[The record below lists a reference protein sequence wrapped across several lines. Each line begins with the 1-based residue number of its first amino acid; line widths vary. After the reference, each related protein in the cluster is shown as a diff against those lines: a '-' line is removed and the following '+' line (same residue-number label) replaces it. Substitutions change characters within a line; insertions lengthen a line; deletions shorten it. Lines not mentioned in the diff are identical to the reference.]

1 VALWHPA
8 LLVGWKLKIFGVR
21 KLASAICNG
30 KPLHSKNIS
39 REIVMRI
46 IKLIWSHLRIGIA
59 NEMQYRVNFFIQLLQ
74 SLIALATGLIGL
86 WLVFSHT
93 TELGGWN
100 QPELLAVMGVYIMMG
115 GFIQS
120 AIQPNMQ
127 RLMDDIQQGTLD
139 FALTKPV
146 DGQIMV
152 SIREF
157 RFWQLTD
164 VIVGFIVLIVA
175 SMQMQEKVGIG
186 QALAFAVAL
195 ILGGIMIYC
204 FWLMLTT
211 TAFWLIRIWEL
222 VNLFQGLY
230 AAGRWPVTIYPQ
242 WLRIGLTFLVPVA
255 FAVTVPAE
263 ALTGRLTPLTLL
275 GALGVAVL
283 LMILARIIWRLGV
296 RSYSGASA

>member
-1 VALWHPA
+1 M
-8 LLVGWKLKIFGVR
+8 K
-21 KLASAICNG
+21 
-30 KPLHSKNIS
+30 
-39 REIVMRI
+39 I
-46 IKLIWSHLRIGIA
+46 IKLIWSYLRIGIA

-74 SLIALATGLIGL
+74 SFIALATGLIGL
-86 WLVFSHT
+86 WLVFTHT
-93 TELGGWN
+93 TELGGWS
-100 QPELLAVMGVYIMMG
+100 QPELLAVMGIYMLMG
-115 GFIQS
+115 GVIQS

-127 RLMDDIQQGTLD
+127 RLMNEIQDGTLD

-146 DGQIMV
+146 DGQVLI

-164 VIVGFIVLIVA
+164 VAVGLVVLVIAVV
-175 SMQMQEKVGIG
+175 QMQTQIGIWR
-186 QALAFAVAL
+186 ALAFVAAL
-195 ILGGIMIYC
+195 ILGGIMIYS

-263 ALTGRLTPLTLL
+263 ALTNRLTPLTLL
-275 GALGVAVL
+275 GALGLAVL
-283 LMILARIIWRLGV
+283 LMALARFIWRLGV
-296 RSYSGASA
+296 HSYSGASA

>member
-1 VALWHPA
+1 
-8 LLVGWKLKIFGVR
+8 
-21 KLASAICNG
+21 
-30 KPLHSKNIS
+30 
-39 REIVMRI
+39 
-46 IKLIWSHLRIGIA
+46 
-59 NEMQYRVNFFIQLLQ
+59 
-74 SLIALATGLIGL
+74 
-86 WLVFSHT
+86 
-93 TELGGWN
+93 
-100 QPELLAVMGVYIMMG
+100 MG
-115 GFIQS
+115 GIIQS

-127 RLMDDIQQGTLD
+127 RLMNEIQEGTLD

-146 DGQIMV
+146 DGQILV

-164 VIVGFIVLIVA
+164 VVVGLVVLVIAVV
-175 SMQMQEKVGIG
+175 QMQEKIGIV
-186 QALAFAVAL
+186 QALAFTAAL

-242 WLRIGLTFLVPVA
+242 WLRIGLTFIVPVA
-255 FAVTVPAE
+255 FAVTIPAE
-263 ALTGRLTPLTLL
+263 ALTGRLTGFTLI
-275 GALGVAVL
+275 GAFGLAVF
-283 LMILARIIWRLGV
+283 LMIMARLIWRLGV

>member
-1 VALWHPA
+1 
-8 LLVGWKLKIFGVR
+8 
-21 KLASAICNG
+21 
-30 KPLHSKNIS
+30 
-39 REIVMRI
+39 MRI

-74 SLIALATGLIGL
+74 SFIALATGLIGL

-93 TELGGWN
+93 TELGGWS
-100 QPELLAVMGVYIMMG
+100 QPELLAVMGIYILMG
-115 GFIQS
+115 GVIQS

-127 RLMDDIQQGTLD
+127 RLMGEIQEGTLD

-146 DGQIMV
+146 DGQVLV

-164 VIVGFIVLIVA
+164 VVVGLVVLVIAVV
-175 SMQMQEKVGIG
+175 QMQTRIG
-186 QALAFAVAL
+186 TWQALAFVVTL
-195 ILGGIMIYC
+195 ILGVIMIYC
-204 FWLMLTT
+204 FWLILTT

-230 AAGRWPVTIYPQ
+230 AAGRWPVTIYPD
-242 WLRIGLTFLVPVA
+242 WLRLGLTFLVPVA
-255 FAVTVPAE
+255 FAVTVPAQ
-263 ALTGRLTPLTLL
+263 ALTNRLTPFTLL
-275 GALGVAVL
+275 GALGVTVL
-283 LMILARIIWRLGV
+283 LVALSRFIWRLGV

>member
-1 VALWHPA
+1 M
-8 LLVGWKLKIFGVR
+8 KIIRLFF
-21 KLASAICNG
+21 SY
-30 KPLHSKNIS
+30 
-39 REIVMRI
+39 
-46 IKLIWSHLRIGIA
+46 LRISIA
-59 NEMQYRVNFFIQLLQ
+59 NEMQYRVNFLLQLLQ
-74 SLIALATGLIGL
+74 SFTALATGLIGL

-93 TELGGWN
+93 SNLAGWT
-100 QPELLAVMGVYIMMG
+100 QPELLAVMGVYMLMG
-115 GFIQS
+115 GIIQA

-127 RLMDDIQQGTLD
+127 RLMEEIQNGSLD

-146 DGQIMV
+146 DGQVLV

-164 VIVGFIVLIVA
+164 VLVGLVVLIVA
-175 SMQMQEKVGIG
+175 LIQLQEQFGPL
-186 QALAFAVAL
+186 QALAFIVAL
-195 ILGGIMIYC
+195 LLGGVMIYS

-230 AAGRWPVTIYPQ
+230 AAGRWPVSIYPN
-242 WLRIGLTFLVPVA
+242 WLRLGLTFLVPVA

-263 ALTGRLTPLTLL
+263 ALTARLTGWTLL
-275 GALGVAVL
+275 GAVGLAIL
-283 LMILARIIWRLGV
+283 LVVVSRLVWRLGV

>member
-1 VALWHPA
+1 
-8 LLVGWKLKIFGVR
+8 
-21 KLASAICNG
+21 
-30 KPLHSKNIS
+30 
-39 REIVMRI
+39 
-46 IKLIWSHLRIGIA
+46 LRIGIA

-74 SLIALATGLIGL
+74 SFIALATGLIGL
-86 WLVFSHT
+86 WLVFTHT
-93 TELGGWN
+93 TELGGWS
-100 QPELLAVMGVYIMMG
+100 QPELLAVMGIYMLMG
-115 GFIQS
+115 GVIQS

-127 RLMDDIQQGTLD
+127 RLMGEIQNGTLD

-146 DGQIMV
+146 DGQILI

-164 VIVGFIVLIVA
+164 VAVGLVVLAIAVV
-175 SMQMQEKVGIG
+175 QMQEQIGIW
-186 QALAFAVAL
+186 QAIAFVVAL
-195 ILGGIMIYC
+195 ILGGIMIYS

-263 ALTGRLTPLTLL
+263 VLTGRLTSLTLL
-275 GALGVAVL
+275 GAFGLAVL
-283 LMILARIIWRLGV
+283 LMGLARFIWRLGV
-296 RSYSGASA
+296 RSYAGASA